1 MKKKITSLKSTAVE
15 DRLFGI
21 ETRLSRIESA
31 VTDKDFA
38 TMRLNSKVG
47 GVEKSMVRLEDRME
61 KFHEKL
67 LAEFTEFRST
77 IYNLLDPI
85 AGQLKK
91 FNEEQ
96 AIHAGQHQETYEK
109 LEKLEKIHPKF
120 SHTLSA

>member
-1 MKKKITSLKSTAVE
+1 MKKIPSSKNTKIE

-21 ETRLSRIESA
+21 ETRLGRIENKITDNDFSSMRYA
-31 VTDKDFA
+31 SRVTD
-38 TMRLNSKVG
+38 
-47 GVEKSMVRLEDRME
+47 VEKSMVRLEDRME

-96 AIHAGQHQETYEK
+96 TIHAGQHQETYEK
-109 LEKLEKIHPKF
+109 VEKLEKIYPKF
-120 SHTLSA
+120 SHAAI